1 MLGLEQSIVRK
12 QSGDQ
17 GTMRTG
23 GGRVVGVVL
32 QAILLSLLSAG
43 VALTAQAQTYT
54 YSLLH
59 TFVGRG
65 DGASPYAGLIEDS
78 AGNFYGT
85 SYYGGKYGL
94 GSVFK
99 MDSIGNV
106 TILHSCAGG
115 TTDGEYVW
123 GGLFRDAAGNLYGT
137 TQQGGT
143 YGYGTVFE
151 YTSAGKWKLLYSFVG
166 QFSDGS
172 NPEAGVI
179 RDAAGNLYGTTV
191 NGGEN
196 VSGVVFKLTATGKE
210 SVLYNF
216 TGRTDGRYPTA
227 ALVTD
232 PAGNFYGTT
241 TEAYGG
247 PGSIF
252 KLAPNG
258 AFTLLYAAGSCCE
271 VLRDS
276 AGDVY
281 GVAGAGAYNE
291 GEVFEVNTS
300 GTASILFSFNDASD
314 GAYAPL
320 GGLIRDGQGNIYGT
334 TAYGGTYNQGT
345 VYKLAPDG
353 TETVLYNFAG
363 YPNDGSY
370 PYAAMTLDAQGNL
383 YGTTASGGSADD
395 GTVFKL
401 ARTRR

>member
-1 MLGLEQSIVRK
+1 M
-12 QSGDQ
+12 
-17 GTMRTG
+17 
-23 GGRVVGVVL
+23 
-32 QAILLSLLSAG
+32 
-43 VALTAQAQTYT
+43 
-54 YSLLH
+54 
-59 TFVGRG
+59 
-65 DGASPYAGLIEDS
+65 
-78 AGNFYGT
+78 
-85 SYYGGKYGL
+85 
-94 GSVFK
+94 
-99 MDSIGNV
+99 
-106 TILHSCAGG
+106 
-115 TTDGEYVW
+115 
-123 GGLFRDAAGNLYGT
+123 
-137 TQQGGT
+137 
-143 YGYGTVFE
+143 
-151 YTSAGKWKLLYSFVG
+151 
-166 QFSDGS
+166 
-172 NPEAGVI
+172 I